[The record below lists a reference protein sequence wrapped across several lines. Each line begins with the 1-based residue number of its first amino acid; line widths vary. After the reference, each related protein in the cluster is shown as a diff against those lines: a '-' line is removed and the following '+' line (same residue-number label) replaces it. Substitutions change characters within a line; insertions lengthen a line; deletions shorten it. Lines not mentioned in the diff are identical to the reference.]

1 MKTRSL
7 TKNNVNEFHEKLTQ
21 QLSKFVNEFQE
32 LEVTPFINFEDE
44 TKKGFGILTDNGDGS
59 KMKKFRVT
67 VEKYK

>member
-7 TKNNVNEFHEKLTQ
+7 AKNNVNEFHEKLTQ
-21 QLSKFVNEFQE
+21 QFSKFVSEFQE

-44 TKKGFGILTDNGDGS
+44 TKKGFGVLTDNGDGG
-59 KMKKFRVT
+59 KMKKFRII